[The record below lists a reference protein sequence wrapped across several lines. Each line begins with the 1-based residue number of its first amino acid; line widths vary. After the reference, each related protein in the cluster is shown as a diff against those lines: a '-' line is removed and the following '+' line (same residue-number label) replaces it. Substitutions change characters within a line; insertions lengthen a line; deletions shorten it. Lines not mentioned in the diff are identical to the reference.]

1 MSDNLQGKENELRDA
16 LAEAAPIYRK
26 DPGTLGW
33 HVLSGKKDAKGSFV
47 AVERYE
53 NAQAIQTH
61 AANPVSCFHRRF
73 LWATLT
79 TSTSRCSERRSTLSA
94 PSRPSSRS
102 TTRLRTRLSFEW
114 SHCDG
119 RSLM

>member
-1 MSDNLQGKENELRDA
+1 MEDERQRKLVTDPPQGKENELRDA

-53 NAQAIQTH
+53 NAEAIKTH
-61 AANPVSCFHRRF
+61 AANPVSLSPC
-73 LWATLT
+73 APLT
-79 TSTSRCSERRSTLSA
+79 SSTSRSSARRCTPSA
-94 PSRPSSRS
+94 PSRLSSPS
-102 TTRLRTRLSFEW
+102 TTRSRTRRSFE
-114 SHCDG
+114 
-119 RSLM
+119 LVV

>member
-1 MSDNLQGKENELRDA
+1 MGITIIAKFTPKPGKENELRDA

-61 AANPVSCFHRRF
+61 AANPVFGKKVHPLC
-73 LWATLT
+73 AKQTELT
-79 TSTSRCSERRSTLSA
+79 FYDEIEDKAKL
-94 PSRPSSRS
+94 
-102 TTRLRTRLSFEW
+102 
-114 SHCDG
+114 
-119 RSLM
+119 

>member
-1 MSDNLQGKENELRDA
+1 MGITIIAKFTPKPVSSLPSDLPVLCSNWIECETARERPVEAQRSGGGREQQKLTPQGKENELRDA

-61 AANPVSCFHRRF
+61 ASNPVS
-73 LWATLT
+73 
-79 TSTSRCSERRSTLSA
+79 
-94 PSRPSSRS
+94 
-102 TTRLRTRLSFEW
+102 
-114 SHCDG
+114 
-119 RSLM
+119 